1 VKIGHGRHYA
11 DVPPVRGVY
20 QGAARSQ
27 LDASV
32 HMTRLD
38 PQASARAQPL
48 APPL

>member
-20 QGAARSQ
+20 QGGATST

-32 HMTRLD
+32 RMIGLD
-38 PQASARAQPL
+38 PRRAPARSFRRR
-48 APPL
+48 

>member
-11 DVPPVRGVY
+11 DVPPVRGVF
-20 QGAARSQ
+20 QGGASST

-38 PQASARAQPL
+38 PQASARA
-48 APPL
+48 

>member
-20 QGAARSQ
+20 QGSAQSS

-38 PQASARAQPL
+38 PQTGARA
-48 APPL
+48 